1 MSSQAPSAATNTA
14 LPDIQ
19 GLAQSRL
26 AILEYLQQGQ
36 GSESHAKGGQDT
48 ASSQADAASWRSARD
63 TARRH
68 WEDHP
73 ARLAIGLAGP
83 LLSQWGRRH
92 PLAFLGIAAALGAA
106 LVMARPWKLMSL
118 TGVLVAALKSSNLA
132 SLAMS
137 ALAARRAPAR
147 DRGP

>member
-1 MSSQAPSAATNTA
+1 MSSQAPADAANTTQA
-14 LPDIQ
+14 GAQ

-26 AILEYLQQGQ
+26 AILEYLQQAQATHTMG
-36 GSESHAKGGQDT
+36 AQDT
-48 ASSQADAASWRSARD
+48 ASSQADATSWRGARD

-73 ARLAIGLAGP
+73 ARLAIGLIAP
-83 LLSQWGRRH
+83 LLSHWGRRH
-92 PLAFLGIAAALGAA
+92 PLAFLGIAAAIGAA
-106 LVMARPWKLMSL
+106 LVVARPWKLISV

-137 ALAARRAPAR
+137 ALAARRTASR